1 MMMMTLDQTIQLKNI
16 AIFHYL
22 CVLKR
27 RGTFMSENSPLIQPT
42 LQHFGVLTGHLERMV
57 DWYAKVVGM
66 TTRYSTSRE
75 VGASVTFLS
84 FHVIRHAFEDMKGY
98 EFENVIK
105 NAIYDRGN

>member
-1 MMMMTLDQTIQLKNI
+1 
-16 AIFHYL
+16 
-22 CVLKR
+22 
-27 RGTFMSENSPLIQPT
+27 MSDNSPLIQPT

-84 FHVIRHAFEDMKGY
+84 NDKSSVISNA
-98 EFENVIK
+98 VIPSSK
-105 NAIYDRGN
+105 CFVQIF